1 MYIFSTKSEAAV
13 QVPPLFTTTPVIV
26 GDYEDV
32 VMQLKEELD
41 SLNERSNKIILKSQ
55 SSFTEIRDIVIRRQN
70 LDVKHTVVAGLQVQ
84 LEHLSSS

>member
-1 MYIFSTKSEAAV
+1 MHIFSAKSEAAV
-13 QVPPLFTTTPVIV
+13 KVPPVFTTTPVIV

-32 VMQLKEELD
+32 VMQLKEKLD

-55 SSFTEIRDIVIRRQN
+55 SSFTEIRDIEIRRQD
-70 LDVKHTVVAGLQVQ
+70 LDVKHTVVVGLQVQ